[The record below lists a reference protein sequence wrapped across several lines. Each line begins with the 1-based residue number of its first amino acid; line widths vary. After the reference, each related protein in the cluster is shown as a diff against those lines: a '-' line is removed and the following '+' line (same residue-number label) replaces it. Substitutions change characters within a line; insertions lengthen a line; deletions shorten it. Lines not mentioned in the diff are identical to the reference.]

1 MLVRYELVPVL
12 IVLVIKHN
20 VCKPTADSL
29 YYLVGTHHLDHMN
42 LALHMNDFRT
52 NHAKKS
58 RSPKHFLM
66 NNRP

>member
-42 LALHMNDFRT
+42 LALHMNDSHT
-52 NHAKKS
+52 NHVKIS

-66 NNRP
+66 NKRP